1 MAAPP
6 SDRFATEGL
15 TFDDVLLVPA
25 ASDVLPNEVSTAS
38 CVVPGIE
45 LHVPILS
52 AAMDTVTEASL
63 AIAMAR
69 AGGMGIVHRNLS
81 VVDQAAEVD
90 KVKRSESGMIVDPVT
105 LGPEALVADALDLMA
120 RYKISGVPITDGDRH
135 LVGILTNRDLRF
147 HDDPNERIGNVMTS
161 EGLIT
166 APEGTTLEDATAI
179 LGRHRIEKLPVVDGE
194 GRLSGLITVKDIQ
207 KKIKYPDATKDDQG
221 RLRCGAA
228 VGTGPDAFERA
239 AALIDA
245 GVDLLVVD
253 TAHGHSAGVI
263 NLVAK
268 VVEEF
273 AVPIVAGNVAT
284 AEGTKA
290 LLDAGAQAV
299 KVGVGPGSI
308 CTTRVVA
315 GVGVPQLTA
324 IADAAAAAADYDAC
338 IIADGGIQFSGD
350 IAKALAAGA
359 DTVMVGSLLAGVD
372 ESPGDVVLY
381 QGERFKEY
389 RGMGSMGAM
398 KTRSYSKDRYFQGD
412 VIDAEKLVPEG
423 IEGRVAYK
431 GPVRRILFQLV
442 GGLRQAMGYC
452 GAGSIAEL
460 HQARFVRITGA
471 GLRESHPHDITITAE
486 APNYWGR

>member
-1 MAAPP
+1 
-6 SDRFATEGL
+6 
-15 TFDDVLLVPA
+15 
-25 ASDVLPNEVSTAS
+25 
-38 CVVPGIE
+38 
-45 LHVPILS
+45 
-52 AAMDTVTEASL
+52 
-63 AIAMAR
+63 
-69 AGGMGIVHRNLS
+69 MG
-81 VVDQAAEVD
+81 
-90 KVKRSESGMIVDPVT
+90 T
-105 LGPEALVADALDLMA
+105 LDLMA
-120 RYKISGVPITDGDRH
+120 RFKISGVPITDADQR

-147 HDDPNERIGNVMTS
+147 HDDVNERIGEVMTS
-161 EGLIT
+161 EGLVT
-166 APEGTTLEDATAI
+166 APEGTTLEQAQEI
-179 LGRHRIEKLPVVDGE
+179 LGRHRIEKLPVVDAD

-207 KKIKYPDATKDDQG
+207 KRIQYPDSTKDDQG
-221 RLRCGAA
+221 RLQCGAA

-239 AALIDA
+239 LALIDA

-253 TAHGHSAGVI
+253 TAHGHSSGVI

-268 VVEEF
+268 IVQEF
-273 AVPIVAGNVAT
+273 QVPIIAGNVAT
-284 AEGTKA
+284 RDGAKA
-290 LLDAGAQAV
+290 LLDAGASGI

-324 IADAAAAAADYDAC
+324 IADAAAAAQSYDAC

-359 DTVMVGSLLAGVD
+359 DTVMLGSLLAGVD

-452 GAGSIAEL
+452 GAGTIAEL
-460 HQARFVRITGA
+460 HEARFVRITGA

-486 APNYWGR
+486 APNYRGR